1 MSEGLL
7 IPIVAAIVT
16 LAVLVVIPVIVVRSS
31 IARRRDAAR
40 KRANFIEPSEQSVG
54 DDSASGHRRDR
65 RYFD

>member
-16 LAVLVVIPVIVVRSS
+16 LAVLIAIPVIVVRSS

-40 KRANFIEPSEQSVG
+40 KRASFIEPSEHSVG
-54 DDSASGHRRDR
+54 DDSTSGPRRDR
-65 RYFD
+65 RHSG